1 MFSCKGKP
9 SNSFIKDNITLFLTI
24 VNKSL
29 SAYAK
34 KLKMAIMFDN
44 LFHDLADRDFMN
56 LLTVSNF
63 DRTERSFLFLA

>member
-1 MFSCKGKP
+1 
-9 SNSFIKDNITLFLTI
+9 
-24 VNKSL
+24 
-29 SAYAK
+29 
-34 KLKMAIMFDN
+34 MFDN